1 MMNAL
6 ALGLVLTSLVTAGFF
21 NPSPEKENAKKDVIV
36 KGGHRVV
43 VVEYE
48 NDDGNT
54 KVLISPHDSLISHKF
69 SENGLAA
76 NVKDKLS
83 EKMEDAK
90 EKIKEASSSVL
101 PELGKE
107 GNQEDESHHRFS
119 PGELVC
125 DAYGKC
131 KRIIASAMGKTK
143 EAVAERAHE
152 AADKVHTSE
161 EAVTEAVTAAV
172 GKVKDTAS
180 HAAHKA
186 SDKIQEAKAN
196 VKDSASEI
204 SSKAKNE
211 AAQKA
216 SGMRESAKEQAEKV
230 KRRVHDAVDTTKKVK
245 EDAEREASRK
255 MEGTKEMVSE
265 KAEEWIENASGRVR
279 ETASKVKKEGQKE
292 LSEILRNAREVAV
305 DVFNYMLPPERV
317 ASFMGI
323 LHLMGFAAAYGMC
336 VWVTFA
342 SSYVLAGALPRQQF
356 AMVQSKI
363 YPVYFKA
370 MAYSVGMAL
379 LGHLMMSLS
388 QRKGLFPVSA
398 GMFQGF
404 NLMASLAMI
413 LANLLFL
420 EPRASK
426 VMLERMKKE
435 KEEGQA
441 TEPTGRVVDS
451 DSTAAT
457 AGRVTGGG
465 TTTTK
470 ENQEAAAAKAE
481 IIRLTATLQRLNSYS
496 SFLNV
501 LTLMS
506 LTWHVAQLGQHLHAA
521 C

>member
-1 MMNAL
+1 MMNVL

-21 NPSPEKENAKKDVIV
+21 NPSPEKQNPKEDVIV
-36 KGGHRVV
+36 KEGHRVV

-48 NDDGNT
+48 KDDGNT
-54 KVLISPHDSLISHKF
+54 KVLISPQESLISHKF
-69 SENGLAA
+69 AENGFAA

-90 EKIKEASSSVL
+90 EKIKEVSSSVL
-101 PELGKE
+101 PDVGKV
-107 GNQEDESHHRFS
+107 GNQEEEVHHRFS
-119 PGELVC
+119 PGEL
-125 DAYGKC
+125 
-131 KRIIASAMGKTK
+131 
-143 EAVAERAHE
+143 EAVAETAHE
-152 AADKVHTSE
+152 AADKAYTSE
-161 EAVTEAVTAAV
+161 EGGKEAVSEAV
-172 GKVKDTAS
+172 GKVKDTAT
-180 HAAHKA
+180 HAAHKVA
-186 SDKIQEAKAN
+186 DKIQEAKAN
-196 VKDSASEI
+196 AKDSASKI
-204 SSKAKNE
+204 SSKAKHE

-216 SGMRESAKEQAEKV
+216 SGMQESAKEAEKV
-230 KRRVHDAVDTTKKVK
+230 KRQVYDAVDATKKVK

-255 MEGTKEMVSE
+255 MEGAKETVSE
-265 KAEEWIENASGRVR
+265 KAEEWMENASGRAR
-279 ETASKVKKEGQKE
+279 ETANKVKKVRQKE

-370 MAYSVGMAL
+370 MASSVGMAL

-388 QRKGLFPVSA
+388 QRKGFVPVSV
-398 GMFQGF
+398 GMFQRF
-404 NLMASLAMI
+404 NLMASLAMS
-413 LANLLFL
+413 LVNLLFL

-435 KEEGQA
+435 KEEGSGKEGQA
-441 TEPTGRVVDS
+441 TETAGRVVDS

-457 AGRVTGGG
+457 AGRVTAGG
-465 TTTTK
+465 TTTK
-470 ENQEAAAAKAE
+470 ENPEAAAAKAQ

-501 LTLMS
+501 LTLTS
-506 LTWHVAQLGQHLHAA
+506 LTLHLAQLGQHLHTA

>member
-1 MMNAL
+1 MV
-6 ALGLVLTSLVTAGFF
+6 GLVHSSLGWVFQSKPRKAE
-21 NPSPEKENAKKDVIV
+21 SQRRCYSERRAQ
-36 KGGHRVV
+36 VV

-48 NDDGNT
+48 KDDGNT
-54 KVLISPHDSLISHKF
+54 KVLISPQESLISHKF
-69 SENGLAA
+69 AENGFAA

-90 EKIKEASSSVL
+90 EKIKEVSSSVL
-101 PELGKE
+101 PDVGKV
-107 GNQEDESHHRFS
+107 GNQEEEVHHRFS

-143 EAVAERAHE
+143 EAVAETAHE
-152 AADKVHTSE
+152 AADKAYTSE
-161 EAVTEAVTAAV
+161 EGGKEAVSEAV
-172 GKVKDTAS
+172 GKVKDTAT
-180 HAAHKA
+180 HAAHKVA
-186 SDKIQEAKAN
+186 DKIQEAKAN
-196 VKDSASEI
+196 AKDSASKI
-204 SSKAKNE
+204 SSKAKHE

-216 SGMRESAKEQAEKV
+216 SGMQESAKEQAEKV
-230 KRRVHDAVDTTKKVK
+230 KRQVYDAVDATKKVK

-255 MEGTKEMVSE
+255 MEGAKETVSE
-265 KAEEWIENASGRVR
+265 KAEEWMENASGRAR
-279 ETASKVKKEGQKE
+279 ETANKVKKVRQKE

-370 MAYSVGMAL
+370 MASSVGMAL

-388 QRKGLFPVSA
+388 QRKGFVPVSV
-398 GMFQGF
+398 GMFQRF
-404 NLMASLAMI
+404 NLMASLAMS
-413 LANLLFL
+413 LVNLLFL

-435 KEEGQA
+435 KEEGSGKEGQA
-441 TEPTGRVVDS
+441 TETAGRVVDS

-457 AGRVTGGG
+457 AGRVTAGG
-465 TTTTK
+465 TTTK
-470 ENQEAAAAKAE
+470 ENPEAAAAKAQ

-501 LTLMS
+501 LTLTS
-506 LTWHVAQLGQHLHAA
+506 LTLHLAQLGQHLHTA